1 MKSQQY
7 IQILEEA
14 NSASLEDICMHSPQ
28 CSDTV
33 SMISQE
39 WTGNPAEQKLE
50 GLSWIGRAKE
60 DHVYSC
66 SKPVPD
72 RQI

>member
-14 NSASLEDICMHSPQ
+14 NSASLENICMHSPQ

-39 WTGNPAEQKLE
+39 WTA
-50 GLSWIGRAKE
+50 WIGRAKE